1 MDFKN
6 AKELLDLCNT
16 HNLSISE
23 VMIEREI
30 QLGETTAEIICLS
43 GGIFCYSY
51 NRKCYGNKMLQ
62 KVNRIRN
69 EGSGIL

>member
-30 QLGETTAEIICLS
+30 QLGETTAEIIDK
-43 GGIFCYSY
+43 
-51 NRKCYGNKMLQ
+51 KCPVFLKL
-62 KVNRIRN
+62 
-69 EGSGIL
+69 

>member
-1 MDFKN
+1 MD
-6 AKELLDLCNT
+6 
-16 HNLSISE
+16 
-23 VMIEREI
+23 
-30 QLGETTAEIICLS
+30 LGGQKYKLRLWIILRETTVEIICLS

-51 NRKCYGNKMLQ
+51 NRKCYGNKTLQ

>member
-30 QLGETTAEIICLS
+30 QLGETTAEIID
-43 GGIFCYSY
+43 
-51 NRKCYGNKMLQ
+51 KKMSR
-62 KVNRIRN
+62 VH
-69 EGSGIL
+69 